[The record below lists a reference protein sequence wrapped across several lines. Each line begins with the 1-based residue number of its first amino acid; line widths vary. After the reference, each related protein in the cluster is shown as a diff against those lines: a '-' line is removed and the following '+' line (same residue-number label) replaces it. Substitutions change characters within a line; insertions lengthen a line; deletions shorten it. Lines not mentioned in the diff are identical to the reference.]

1 MQKLLAMKR
10 ICFYCSSFQNG
21 GVEKVTIQLCNEL
34 ATKGFEVDLVI
45 GKKNQSNMLDR
56 LDAKV
61 KLVSL
66 GTSSKIL
73 SILMMALYLIR
84 KTPDIVI
91 ADRYHSFVYA
101 AYAKKLIA
109 GCKSEIVMTIHS
121 QMSLSF
127 GVEFK
132 RTKKQEKK
140 YSEFMAL
147 NKYCVRVIAVSKG
160 TAEDFL
166 SVFPGFANKI
176 SVIYNP
182 VAVDEIQ
189 SLAKQWQD
197 NLSLLSDKKHV
208 IISVGRLEAEKGYAT
223 LLRAFSEIENCHD
236 SLLVICGEGRER
248 KNLEKLAQQL
258 GIQDNVYL
266 PGFVANPYSYLA
278 HADLFVLSSRSEAFG
293 VVLVEALAVGIPV
306 VSTDCPSYGPREIL
320 INGEIGKLVPVDD
333 VSVLARAISESLKDH
348 PNKEVLINR
357 ARHFSLQK
365 SIDQYIRVLNL
376 DQ

>member
-1 MQKLLAMKR
+1 MKK

-34 ATKGFEVDLVI
+34 AAKGFEVDLVI

-61 KLVSL
+61 NLASL
-66 GTSSKIL
+66 GTSNKIL
-73 SILMMALYLIR
+73 SILMMALYLKR
-84 KTPDIVI
+84 KRPDIVI

-109 GCKSEIVMTIHS
+109 CKSEIVMTIHS

-127 GVEFK
+127 GSKFN
-132 RTKKQEKK
+132 RIKKQEKK
-140 YSEFMAL
+140 YSEFKTL
-147 NKYCVRVIAVSKG
+147 NKYCTKVIAVSKG

-166 SVFPGFANKI
+166 SIFPQFTNKI

-197 NLSLLSDKKHV
+197 NLSLLSDKKSV
-208 IISVGRLEAEKGYAT
+208 IISAGRLETEKGYST
-223 LLRAFSEIENCHD
+223 LLRAFSEIENYHD

-248 KNLEKLAQQL
+248 KNLENLAQQL

-278 HADLFVLSSRSEAFG
+278 QADLFVLSSRSEAFG

-320 INGEIGKLVPVDD
+320 LNGEIGKLVPVDD
-333 VSVLARAISESLKDH
+333 APALACAISESLNDH
-348 PNKEVLINR
+348 PGKEVLINR
-357 ARHFSLQK
+357 AMHFSLQK
-365 SIDQYIRVLNL
+365 SIDQYIKVLNL

>member
-1 MQKLLAMKR
+1 MKK

-34 ATKGFEVDLVI
+34 AAKGFEVDLVI
-45 GKKNQSNMLDR
+45 GKKNQSNMLDH

-61 KLVSL
+61 KLISL
-66 GTSSKIL
+66 GTSNKIL
-73 SILMMALYLIR
+73 SILMMALYLKR
-84 KTPDIVI
+84 KRPDIVI
-91 ADRYHSFVYA
+91 ADRYHSFVYTA
-101 AYAKKLIA
+101 SAKRIFN
-109 GCKSEIVMTIHS
+109 CKFEIVMTIHS

-127 GVEFK
+127 GFEFN

-140 YSEFMAL
+140 YSEFMTL
-147 NKYCVRVIAVSKG
+147 NKYCAKVIAVSNG

-166 SVFPGFANKI
+166 SVFPQFANKM

-189 SLAKQWQD
+189 SLAKEWQD

-208 IISVGRLEAEKGYAT
+208 IMSVGRLEAEKGYAT

-248 KNLEKLAQQL
+248 QNLEKLAQQL
-258 GIQDNVYL
+258 GIQGNVYL

-278 HADLFVLSSRSEAFG
+278 HADLFVLSSSSEAFG

-320 INGEIGKLVPVDD
+320 ANGEIGKLVPVDD
-333 VSVLARAISESLKDH
+333 VSALARAISESLKAH
-348 PNKEVLINR
+348 PDKEVLIDR
-357 ARHFSLQK
+357 AMHFSLQK
-365 SIDQYIRVLNL
+365 AIDQYIKVLNL